1 MEQKNYKTE
10 RARGLGRKI
19 REETGKG
26 ESKDSPEIPDR
37 RETSDIPSLP
47 LGGGGWEVV
56 GGVEGGQHSQPTD
69 FAAYVYKDA
78 FQNEKSVKF
87 FLHIL

>member
-1 MEQKNYKTE
+1 M
-10 RARGLGRKI
+10 RGDR
-19 REETGKG
+19 KG
-26 ESKDSPEIPDR
+26 ESNDSPKIPDR

-69 FAAYVYKDA
+69 FAAYIYKDA

-87 FLHIL
+87 FYIYYSKIPIM